1 MKALRLPERLRPV
14 LQRPLGRLL
23 KGGLEE
29 VYGSIKLLVE
39 RRRPPRFVTVGDVVT
54 RDAVEQGLKL
64 DLALVDLKTK
74 RTEREEVPR
83 WVFKKSVRA
92 WNPPG
97 LITAEAYELVAR
109 CLKEEG
115 GVLIEVEGEED
126 LLTIPCVVHAPS
138 GSIIIYGQPNEGV
151 VVLVVD
157 EGVRAFFK
165 SLLEAYEEVKVK

>member
-23 KGGLEE
+23 KGGLDEI
-29 VYGSIKLLVE
+29 YGSIRLLVE
-39 RRRPPRFVTVGDVVT
+39 WHRPPRFVTVGDVVT

-64 DLALVDLKTK
+64 DLALIDLKTK
-74 RTEREEVPR
+74 RTEKEEVPR
-83 WVFKKSVRA
+83 WAFKRSVRA

-97 LITAEAYELVAR
+97 LITAEACGLVAS
-109 CLKEEG
+109 CLKEG
-115 GVLIEVEGEED
+115 GSVLIEVEGEED
-126 LLTIPCVVHAPS
+126 LLTIPCVLHAPK
-138 GSIIIYGQPNEGV
+138 GSVILYGQPNEGV

-165 SLLEAYEEVKVK
+165 SLLESFEEVRVK